1 MNLQK
6 LVSGGTAASPQ
17 VAALVYAGL
26 MIVLVAIIATSWTGV
41 LNRHAAISGLSEML
55 SRLEGASPTAARSRN
70 GDAAVSGSYF
80 LEGPTVTVAGA
91 AMLQRV
97 IGIVTKHGGNV
108 LSSQVDLKA
117 TQSKDGLVTV
127 IANCTMDQP
136 ALQPIIYEIEAGM
149 PFLFVEQ
156 LDAQLS
162 TASNATGAGTTAS
175 AASGTTGGKLRVLLS
190 VAGQWQGAR

>member
-1 MNLQK
+1 MNFQK
-6 LVSGGTAASPQ
+6 LISSGTASSPQ

-41 LNRHAAISGLSEML
+41 LSRNAAVSGLSDIL
-55 SRLEGASPTAARSRN
+55 SRLEGANPAGARSRD

-117 TQSKDGLVTV
+117 TQSKDGFVTV

-162 TASNATGAGTTAS
+162 IGSNATGAGS
-175 AASGTTGGKLRVLLS
+175 AAPDTTGAKLRVLLS
-190 VAGQWQGAR
+190 VAGQWHGAR